1 MEAMAKRSAD
11 LLDAT
16 PFPDAVKP
24 TQAKQVKFFRDFAAQ
39 MGRLKGVAQKQLDQ
53 KELSAEEKKVL
64 EDVMQI
70 KHIPDGWVSIPQY
83 TGWYPTLFYRGSEEC
98 MKWDGLVA
106 DVHTDVPAPMLGD
119 PGCVLHQGVGG
130 VDLVVIAIDNGKDR
144 VVYAGPTLSH
154 YEFEMSGVSRK
165 SDKEW
170 KTDLLD
176 AKVPPRPKWTNGY
189 LVPHD
194 ERKRADERTKQ
205 SMLRDD

>member
-1 MEAMAKRSAD
+1 MLCNHSSARS
-11 LLDAT
+11 T
-16 PFPDAVKP
+16 
-24 TQAKQVKFFRDFAAQ
+24 
-39 MGRLKGVAQKQLDQ
+39 
-53 KELSAEEKKVL
+53 
-64 EDVMQI
+64 ED
-70 KHIPDGWVSIPQY
+70 
-83 TGWYPTLFYRGSEEC
+83 R
-98 MKWDGLVA
+98 DGLVA

-119 PGCVLHQGVGG
+119 PGCVLHQGVNG
-130 VDLVVIAIDNGKDR
+130 VDLMVIAIDNGKDR